1 MPIGRRWQLSTE
13 GPGNPQKCRK
23 LTFEQLTFEILFALA
38 LAASERR
45 LNNLKGLKD
54 FYLKEVQNLALTV
67 LSVPDSLDS
76 GMAVADTGGVHVE
89 TLIIYELSPMKFTT
103 QNDICK

>member
-1 MPIGRRWQLSTE
+1 MPIGRRWQLSAE

-23 LTFEQLTFEILFALA
+23 LTFEQLTFEIFFALA

-67 LSVPDSLDS
+67 SVPDSLDS
-76 GMAVADTGGVHVE
+76 GMAVADRGGVHVE
-89 TLIIYELSPMKFTT
+89 TLIIYELSPRKFTT
-103 QNDICK
+103 QKDIYK